1 MARSVPKRPA
11 GDFLACKNRKNQGDG
26 RVFKS
31 NYDGI
36 FVNPAVAQVS
46 GPLAQP
52 FALSLCLLCLYT
64 QISRAYNII

>member
-36 FVNPAVAQVS
+36 FGNLAVAQVS
-46 GPLAQP
+46 GPLVQP
-52 FALSLCLLCLYT
+52 LFRVCFFLCLYYADCA
-64 QISRAYNII
+64 RV